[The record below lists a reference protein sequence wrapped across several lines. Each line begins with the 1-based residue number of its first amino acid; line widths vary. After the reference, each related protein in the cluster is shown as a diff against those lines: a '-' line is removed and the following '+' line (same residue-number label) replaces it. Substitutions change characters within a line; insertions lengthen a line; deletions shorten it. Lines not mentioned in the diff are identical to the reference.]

1 MVTVYCGEAFTVVT
15 KKVADNS
22 LPDVRQ
28 QLDDVISG
36 DFAAVL
42 PVERRKLAIHVQ
54 AALSI
59 SEHLP
64 ATNNIKQIY
73 SVRRKKQNTQ
83 GVTSVS
89 DICAASLT

>member
-1 MVTVYCGEAFTVVT
+1 MRLRYCIEASSVD
-15 KKVADNS
+15 KKIADNS
-22 LPDVRQ
+22 LFDVCQ

-59 SEHLP
+59 FEHLP
-64 ATNNIKQIY
+64 ATNNTTQIY
-73 SVRRKKQNTQ
+73 SVERYKQNTYC
-83 GVTSVS
+83 VTYVY